1 MAICTF
7 EQLLARLM
15 YSKGVLR
22 QIASALSTP
31 DHRMNLKQKVTFHH
45 KSQTHLPRVL
55 QPVGSFLGF
64 HAFAFVLLT
73 NPPSESVD
81 KIKLIN
87 PNIFNYI
94 HLYAIIAMVA
104 FQSHYLR
111 CRVT

>member
-15 YSKGVLR
+15 YLKGVLR

-55 QPVGSFLGF
+55 QPVESFLGY
-64 HAFAFVLLT
+64 HAFAFELLT
-73 NPPSESVD
+73 NLPSENNHELKKFYPKCFIS
-81 KIKLIN
+81 II
-87 PNIFNYI
+87 YI
-94 HLYAIIAMVA
+94 VYNCNGSILKSLPA
-104 FQSHYLR
+104 L
-111 CRVT
+111 

>member
-15 YSKGVLR
+15 YLKGVLR
-22 QIASALSTP
+22 QIASVLSTL
-31 DHRMNLKQKVTFHH
+31 DHRMNLMQKVMFHH

-64 HAFAFVLLT
+64 HAFAFELLT
-73 NPPSESVD
+73 NPPSENGD
-81 KIKLIN
+81 KMKLIN
-87 PNIFNYI
+87 PNIFNLYI
-94 HLYAIIAMVA
+94 YAIIAMVA
-104 FQSHYLR
+104 FQNYYLH